1 MMRPFFMSYVRGED
15 RDQGALLPSAL
26 EDYVTADGPVRVID
40 AFVAG
45 LDVSRLGFARRLS
58 GPAAPLCCSAGISG
72 CSGRALWRSM
82 ARSSGPRRAQADHGP
97 AGSPR
102 RRRVSTGGL
111 PSIWPAWKSDARE
124 PDGRRTRRLGRWRRA
139 ASNSTAW
146 RRRSRPK
153 SAAPGLKERP
163 TPARWASARGRR
175 PSYNVQTAV
184 DADTGLIVH
193 HAVTNEPND
202 TRQLHPMPKAA
213 KEALGFERLTVVAD
227 AGYSNGAAAA
237 ACEVDGITACAP
249 ANRGTNSQGDGALF
263 DRSAFAY
270 QPEADVYVCP
280 TGRALAPSSRCGA
293 TPSSSAPR
301 AIAQTAR

>member
-1 MMRPFFMSYVRGED
+1 
-15 RDQGALLPSAL
+15 
-26 EDYVTADGPVRVID
+26 
-40 AFVAG
+40 
-45 LDVSRLGFARRLS
+45 
-58 GPAAPLCCSAGISG
+58 
-72 CSGRALWRSM
+72 M
-82 ARSSGPRRAQADHGP
+82 ARSSGPRRAP
-97 AGSPR
+97 SRSWAGGIAEEAARLDRRIAEYLAGLEERRPR
-102 RRRVSTGGL
+102 ARWAPNATAGALETRRVEL
-111 PSIWPAWKSDARE
+111 DRM
-124 PDGRRTRRLGRWRRA
+124 A
-139 ASNSTAW
+139 AA
-146 RRRSRPK
+146 RSRPK
-153 SAAPGLKERP
+153 SPAPGLKERP

-202 TRQLHPMPKAA
+202 TRQLHPRPKAA

-280 TGRALAPSSRCGA
+280 TGRALAPKQPMRRDSLILCAASDCSDCSLKPRCA
-293 TPSSSAPR
+293 TAKRRSVTRHRTRRRSNR
-301 AIAQTAR
+301 

>member
-1 MMRPFFMSYVRGED
+1 VLFC
-15 RDQGALLPSAL
+15 RDQWLFRARLVALDGSKFRAAASPSRSWAGGIAEEAARLDRRIAEYLAGLEERRPRARWAPNATAGAL
-26 EDYVTADGPVRVID
+26 ET
-40 AFVAG
+40 
-45 LDVSRLGFARRLS
+45 
-58 GPAAPLCCSAGISG
+58 
-72 CSGRALWRSM
+72 
-82 ARSSGPRRAQADHGP
+82 
-97 AGSPR
+97 
-102 RRRVSTGGL
+102 RRVEL
-111 PSIWPAWKSDARE
+111 DRM
-124 PDGRRTRRLGRWRRA
+124 A
-139 ASNSTAW
+139 AA
-146 RRRSRPK
+146 RSRPK
-153 SAAPGLKERP
+153 SPAPGLKERP

-280 TGRALAPSSRCGA
+280 TGRALAPKQPMRRDSLILCAASDCSDCSLKPRCA
-293 TPSSSAPR
+293 TAKRRSVTRHRTRRRSNR
-301 AIAQTAR
+301 

>member
-1 MMRPFFMSYVRGED
+1 
-15 RDQGALLPSAL
+15 
-26 EDYVTADGPVRVID
+26 
-40 AFVAG
+40 
-45 LDVSRLGFARRLS
+45 
-58 GPAAPLCCSAGISG
+58 
-72 CSGRALWRSM
+72 
-82 ARSSGPRRAQADHGP
+82 
-97 AGSPR
+97 
-102 RRRVSTGGL
+102 
-111 PSIWPAWKSDARE
+111 
-124 PDGRRTRRLGRWRRA
+124 
-139 ASNSTAW
+139 
-146 RRRSRPK
+146 
-153 SAAPGLKERP
+153 
-163 TPARWASARGRR
+163 
-175 PSYNVQTAV
+175 VQTAV